1 MPRPL
6 TLLLVALSIA
16 VATAAGLAAPRLLPH
31 IDQAVAGLVVFL
43 LLAVGH
49 LALVLG
55 RERSAQA
62 RDFAEAKAAARA
74 ALTESGTLRARLD
87 KLVEDLEGRAETR
100 NAELVSEMQVLQGLL
115 TRTASKPQRD
125 ADATARAAAPTL
137 AAPTIGIEVDETGP
151 APPPRA
157 LTRPTT
163 APDHSAAPAEIGEE
177 ASDLEVFEIVR
188 EAIEENRIDL
198 YVQPLVALP
207 QRRPRFYETFGR
219 IRDAYGAVVRPQ
231 RYLPVAGRAGLL
243 GTLDNLLLFRC
254 LQLIRQLRRKARP
267 LPFIVN
273 ISSNTLR
280 DTDFLPQFIDFMEHN
295 LSLADALVF
304 EFAQEDLGDLLGPL
318 AGDLARLAQ
327 YGFTF
332 SLDHV
337 THLDLDVEALAAA
350 AFRTVKLD
358 ADTFLTYPVEAKV
371 LRGHLAAR
379 GIDLVI
385 EKVEDE
391 RTAIALLDHG
401 VTLAQ
406 GHLFGEPR
414 LARELFS

>member
-6 TLLLVALSIA
+6 TLLIVALSIA
-16 VATAAGLAAPRLLPH
+16 VAVAVGLAAPKLMPGTH
-31 IDQAVAGLVVFL
+31 PIIAGLVVFL

-49 LALVLG
+49 LAIVLG
-55 RERSAQA
+55 RERGALA
-62 RDFAEAKAAARA
+62 RDLAEAKAAARA
-74 ALTESGTLRARLD
+74 ALTESGTLRTRLD
-87 KLVEDLEGRAETR
+87 KLAEELEGRAETR
-100 NAELVSEMQVLQGLL
+100 NAALVSEMQVLQGLL
-115 TRTASKPQRD
+115 ARIAAKPQRVPD
-125 ADATARAAAPTL
+125 APAEPRAEEPRPQEPRL
-137 AAPTIGIEVDETGP
+137 DRPAPTIPASAET
-151 APPPRA
+151 
-157 LTRPTT
+157 
-163 APDHSAAPAEIGEE
+163 PAEIGDE

-188 EAIEENRIDL
+188 DAIEENRIDL
-198 YVQPLVALP
+198 YLQPVVALP
-207 QRRPRFYETFGR
+207 QRRARFHETFSR
-219 IRDAYGAVVRPQ
+219 VRDRSGAIVRPQ
-231 RYLPVAGRAGLL
+231 RYLPVAARAGLL

-267 LPFIVN
+267 LPFVVN

-295 LSLADALVF
+295 LSLADGLMF
-304 EFAQEDLGDLLGPL
+304 EFAQEDLGDLTGPL

-327 YGFTF
+327 YGFAF

-337 THLDLDVEALAAA
+337 TTLDLDEHALADAG
-350 AFRTVKLD
+350 FRLVKLD
-358 ADTFLTYPVEAKV
+358 ADMFLTYPVEAKV

-379 GIDLVI
+379 GIDLVV

-401 VTLAQ
+401 VSLAQ

-414 LARELFS
+414 PAKELVS